1 MQEAMRL
8 TVLLF
13 GLVVFAARFCY
24 SAEDLTSDGTTMNIT
39 PKAPKAETNTTSG
52 TAAEKLSGTMLFT
65 CSTLF
70 ISGVINARFL

>member
-1 MQEAMRL
+1 MRL

-13 GLVVFAARFCY
+13 GLMMFVARSC
-24 SAEDLTSDGTTMNIT
+24 STEHATSGGTAMDATAKT
-39 PKAPKAETNTTSG
+39 QKAETNTTSG

-70 ISGVINARFL
+70 ISGAINARFL